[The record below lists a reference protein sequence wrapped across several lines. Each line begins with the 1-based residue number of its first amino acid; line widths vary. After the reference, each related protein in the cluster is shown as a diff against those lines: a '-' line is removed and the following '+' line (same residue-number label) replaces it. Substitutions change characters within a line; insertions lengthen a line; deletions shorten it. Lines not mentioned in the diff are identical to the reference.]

1 MSAVGLLLRKPFA
14 FVLRDLRNALSYR
27 FEVML
32 ILTEVFFVSILFYF
46 VAQLVDLNTLVENSG
61 VNIPDWLRGADFFGF
76 LLIGVAVASFLNVS
90 LNGFASQVRDAQMT
104 GTFEA
109 LLVTPTSIP
118 VIIISSTVGPFAFAT
133 LRVLLYLLIGSLLF
147 DMTLSIGNLPAA
159 LLVLVFT
166 VIVFCA
172 IGIFSASFVMVFKR
186 GDPIARLVTAV
197 SLLFGGVYFPVEILP
212 EEVQFLSKAVPI
224 TPSLSALRRMLLA
237 GEDLS
242 AVYDDVIT
250 LFIFA
255 AVLLPI
261 ALLCF
266 AVAVRA
272 AKRDGTLTHY

>member
-1 MSAVGLLLRKPFA
+1 MSTVGLLLRKPFA

-118 VIIISSTVGPFAFAT
+118 VIILSSTVGPFAFAT

-242 AVYDDVIT
+242 AVYGDVIT